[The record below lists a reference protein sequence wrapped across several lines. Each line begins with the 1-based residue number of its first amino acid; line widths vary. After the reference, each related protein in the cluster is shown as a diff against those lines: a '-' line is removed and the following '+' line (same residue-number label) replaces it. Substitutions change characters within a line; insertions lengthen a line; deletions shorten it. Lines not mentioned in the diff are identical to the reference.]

1 MSSESEYSASDSES
15 SEYYSEEESIDSI
28 EITNRPSK
36 KIKIDDSEDEFV
48 EKETE
53 PRSFGVIPD
62 FTFILTNLKRK
73 HEEMNDNFK
82 KTMETQVQPLAQK
95 SETQKTIHE
104 KINESKFPEEIKEKL
119 ISKIDNPYLD
129 RSDKNKASAWVSEA
143 LKLPIGVVKEIKCK
157 NINKFLSTAREK
169 LDKAVYGMESTKEEI
184 IDFLCNYISNGC
196 ESSGTV
202 LALNGAKGMGKTK
215 ICRALADILGLPFFQ
230 LSMGGLTD
238 SSVLL
243 GHDSTYIGSKC
254 GRIAYFMQK
263 AKCMNFIMYIDEMD
277 KSGAEGKA
285 KEVQG
290 VLTHMLDE
298 TQNKEFQDI
307 YFEGI
312 PIDLSKVLFI
322 TSFNNPE
329 DVDPIV
335 LNRMKII
342 NISELTN
349 QEKVKICQLYILPE
363 INKVNNFVF
372 TEEILSYIVNFKV
385 DKESGMRNIK
395 KCLETIVNRLN
406 TLMLMNQCENKKQI
420 VKNFSYEKLLEQ
432 VEIKRGTVV
441 DKNIV
446 DSVIKNKGTA
456 VEELWRHMYI

>member
-1 MSSESEYSASDSES
+1 MTSESEYSASDSES
-15 SEYYSEEESIDSI
+15 SGYYSEEEESLDLS
-28 EITNRPSK
+28 EIVFRPSK
-36 KIKIDDSEDEFV
+36 RIKIDESDEEEITFST
-48 EKETE
+48 KNNHTL
-53 PRSFGVIPD
+53 GIIPD
-62 FTFILTNLKRK
+62 FAFILANHLKRK
-73 HEEMNDNFK
+73 SEQSQEQCNIQQN
-82 KTMETQVQPLAQK
+82 TEK
-95 SETQKTIHE
+95 SQIQASTSTIHE
-104 KINESKFPEEIKEKL
+104 KILLSKFPEELKEKL

-143 LKLPIGVVKEIKCK
+143 LKLPIGVIKEIKYK
-157 NINKFLSTAREK
+157 NINKFLTLAREK

-184 IDFLCNYISNGC
+184 IDFLCNYISNEC
-196 ESSGTV
+196 DANGTV
-202 LALNGAKGMGKTK
+202 LALNGAKGMGKTR
-215 ICRALADILGLPFFQ
+215 ICRALADILGIPFFQ

-243 GHDSTYIGSKC
+243 GHDSTYIGAKC

-263 AKCMNFIMYIDEMD
+263 AKCMNFIIYIDEMD
-277 KSGAEGKA
+277 KSGSEGKA

-312 PIDLSKVLFI
+312 PLDLSKVLFI

-342 NISELTN
+342 NISELTVD
-349 QEKVKICQLYILPE
+349 EKVKISEMHILPE
-363 INKVNNFVF
+363 INKTNNFKF
-372 TEEILSYIVNFKV
+372 SEEILKYIINFKV
-385 DKESGMRNIK
+385 SKESGMRNIK

-406 TLMLMNQCENKKQI
+406 TLLLMNQCDNKRQI
-420 VKNFSYEKLLEQ
+420 IKNFSYEKLLE
-432 VEIKRGTVV
+432 EMIIKKETVV
-441 DKNIV
+441 NKKIV
-446 DSVIKNKGTA
+446 DSIIKNSSSS

>member
-1 MSSESEYSASDSES
+1 MSSDSDSEYSDSGYS
-15 SEYYSEEESIDSI
+15 SEEEIFNI
-28 EITNRPSK
+28 HPAK
-36 KIKIDDSEDEFV
+36 KLKIDEED
-48 EKETE
+48 
-53 PRSFGVIPD
+53 PIQQGILPNISFIIS
-62 FTFILTNLKRK
+62 TLKRK
-73 HEEMNDNFK
+73 ASEDDVSSQEVIRQNNSYQ
-82 KTMETQVQPLAQK
+82 ETQSMTLK
-95 SETQKTIHE
+95 E
-104 KINESKFPEEIKEKL
+104 KIMESKFPEDLKEKL
-119 ISKIDNPYLD
+119 LSKVENPYLD

-143 LKLPIGVVKEIKCK
+143 LKLPIGVFKEMKFK
-157 NINKFLSTAREK
+157 NINNFLLTAREK

-184 IDFLCNYISNGC
+184 IDFLCNYIANDGDSK
-196 ESSGTV
+196 GTV
-202 LALNGAKGMGKTK
+202 LALNGAKGMGKTR
-215 ICRALADILGLPFFQ
+215 ICRALSEILGLPFFQ

-254 GRIAYFMQK
+254 GRIAYFLQK

-277 KSGAEGKA
+277 KSGTEGKA

-312 PIDLSKVLFI
+312 PLDLSRVLFI

-329 DVDPIV
+329 DIDPIV

-342 NISELTN
+342 NISDLTN
-349 QEKVKICQLYILPE
+349 EEKVKICEKHILPE
-363 INKVNNFVF
+363 INRVNNFEF
-372 TEEILSYIVNFKV
+372 SEEILKYIIAYKV

-406 TLMLMNQCENKKQI
+406 TLILMNKCKNKREI
-420 VKNFSYEKLLEQ
+420 VRNFSYEKLLDE
-432 VEIKRGTVV
+432 VNICENMTVNKKIVNSIIKTSNSG
-441 DKNIV
+441 
-446 DSVIKNKGTA
+446 A
-456 VEELWRHMYI
+456 EELWRHMYI